1 MDTSRA
7 GEELGWR
14 PTVDMTTAL
23 REVLDGMG
31 EGHGTSSPAL
41 RPRTVVDELRRVVSH
56 GPVGKR
62 RLP

>member
-1 MDTSRA
+1 
-7 GEELGWR
+7 
-14 PTVDMTTAL
+14 MTTAL